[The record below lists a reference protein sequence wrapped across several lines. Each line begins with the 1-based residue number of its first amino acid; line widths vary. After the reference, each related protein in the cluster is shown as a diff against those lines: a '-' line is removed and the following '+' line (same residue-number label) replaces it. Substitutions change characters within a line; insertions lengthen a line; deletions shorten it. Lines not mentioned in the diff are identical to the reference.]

1 MHDHFEKERRKRMW
15 RSIQSLIEK
24 HVSRA
29 EAVAPDI
36 YGYDDEGISF
46 VLLDDNKGTEAVS
59 DEFIDDIVDAF
70 EGCPSESIKIADR
83 PFNGNPHA
91 FE

>member
-1 MHDHFEKERRKRMW
+1 VAEYTIVDRETCIACG
-15 RSIQSLIEK
+15 SC
-24 HVSRA
+24 

-46 VLLDDNKGTEAVS
+46 VLLDDNKGTEAVP